1 LLLKEYSFIYLPY
14 IKASVKMGLKS
25 DIAKGSGFSWDITE
39 TLRKYYFIV
48 AYIRRLSK

>member
-14 IKASVKMGLKS
+14 IKALVKMGLKS
-25 DIAKGSGFSWDITE
+25 DITE